1 MSKIFRAVRF
11 DFGIFRWIFV
21 HFFVSFHFIRF
32 DLYCYKIAPRSFQL
46 PAYLCRTLLD
56 LERRGVGKRQSRA
69 ELCNQVIGIHT
80 FFIWPYLS
88 CTQINRAIES
98 LRHVI
103 RIWTPFLAVPF
114 FSFFWLLCRCC
125 VFICPFFGCFYP
137 AHFPT
142 TAYTFCSQTTHIHSH
157 THTFTYASSSFR
169 CWLERAFRSIIMEN
183 LHHNNGFSI
192 RRAIFL
198 LSSKGQQTEN
208 ITHDYH
214 SHWNS
219 IWNIWTHGTKKTV
232 CFDYHFQF
240 CGFLLKDEGLPSLFF
255 CLHRL
260 NLYVIVCQ
268 RIFSKT
274 MICFLELWALAS

>member
-1 MSKIFRAVRF
+1 MSKIFGAVRF
-11 DFGIFRWIFV
+11 GFGIFRWIFV
-21 HFFVSFHFIRF
+21 HFFHFIRF

-46 PAYLCRTLLD
+46 PAYLWRTLLD
-56 LERRGVGKRQSRA
+56 LERIGGLGKRQSRA

-114 FSFFWLLCRCC
+114 FHSFGFF
-125 VFICPFFGCFYP
+125 VDVVYSYVPFSDAFIPLTFP
-137 AHFPT
+137 QQLTHFVANPPT
-142 TAYTFCSQTTHIHSH
+142 PTP

-169 CWLERAFRSIIMEN
+169 FWLERTFRSIIMEN

-208 ITHDYH
+208 MTHDYH

-219 IWNIWTHGTKKTV
+219 IWNKWTHGTIEKN
-232 CFDYHFQF
+232 
-240 CGFLLKDEGLPSLFF
+240 GLLRLSFSVLWLPFERRRIAEPFF

>member
-1 MSKIFRAVRF
+1 MSKIFGAVRF

-46 PAYLCRTLLD
+46 PAYLWCTLLD
-56 LERRGVGKRQSRA
+56 LERIGGLGKRQSRA

-142 TAYTFCSQTTHIHSH
+142 TAYTFCSQPTHTHSH
-157 THTFTYASSSFR
+157 THIHLRIIIFSVLVGARISIDYHGESTPQQWFQHSTGNIFIII
-169 CWLERAFRSIIMEN
+169 ERAANRKYYS
-183 LHHNNGFSI
+183 
-192 RRAIFL
+192 
-198 LSSKGQQTEN
+198 
-208 ITHDYH
+208 
-214 SHWNS
+214 W
-219 IWNIWTHGTKKTV
+219 
-232 CFDYHFQF
+232 
-240 CGFLLKDEGLPSLFF
+240 LP
-255 CLHRL
+255 
-260 NLYVIVCQ
+260 
-268 RIFSKT
+268 
-274 MICFLELWALAS
+274 

>member
-1 MSKIFRAVRF
+1 MSKIFGAVRF

-46 PAYLCRTLLD
+46 PAYLWCTLLD
-56 LERRGVGKRQSRA
+56 LERIGGVGKRQSRA

-142 TAYTFCSQTTHIHSH
+142 TAYTFCSQPTHTHSH

-219 IWNIWTHGTKKTV
+219 IWNIWTHGTIEKKRFAST
-232 CFDYHFQF
+232 
-240 CGFLLKDEGLPSLFF
+240 
-255 CLHRL
+255 
-260 NLYVIVCQ
+260 I
-268 RIFSKT
+268 IFS
-274 MICFLELWALAS
+274 FVASF